1 MLPLSSGNSS
11 RRPSPLRP
19 NSYDPVAPM
28 DDEVHPVIHEGRVAV
43 ITGAASGI
51 GRAAAIEL
59 AKIGLKIAIADVDEQ
74 KLNETAK
81 EVAQIIGQENLITL
95 PTDVSQLDQ
104 VERLRDRVY
113 EAWGEVGVLMNNAAI
128 APKGTSWGGLEN
140 WQKVFNVNLF
150 GVLNVQHTFVPNM
163 LHQENPAVI
172 INTGSKQG
180 ITNPPGNP
188 AYNATKAAVKSLT
201 ESLAYELRE
210 TPQTN
215 LTAHLLIPGWT
226 WTGMTGSAA
235 GKEKP
240 PGAWTAE
247 ETVLYMLEKVR
258 QGKFYILCPD
268 NETRREVDQLRI
280 MWGAGDVAEGRPA
293 LSRWHRDYKALFE
306 EYVRDGLEQLD

>member
-1 MLPLSSGNSS
+1 MVLASANSS

-19 NSYDPVAPM
+19 SSYDPVAPM

-59 AKIGLKIAIADVDEQ
+59 AKIGLKIALADADEQ
-74 KLNETAK
+74 GLSATAK
-81 EVAQIIGQENLITL
+81 EVGLIVGDANVIAL
-95 PTDVSQLDQ
+95 ATDVTNLDQ

-113 EAWGEVGVLMNNAAI
+113 EAWGEVGVLMNNAAVGT
-128 APKGTSWGGLEN
+128 KGASWEGLDN
-140 WQKVFNVNLF
+140 WHKVFDVNVF
-150 GVLNVQHTFVPNM
+150 GVLNVQHTFVPLM

-188 AYNATKAAVKSLT
+188 SYNATKAAVKSLT
-201 ESLAYELRE
+201 ESLSHQLRE
-210 TPQTN
+210 TAHAN

-226 WTGMTGSAA
+226 WTGMTGANS

-240 PGAWTAE
+240 PGAWTAQ
-247 ETVLYMLEKVR
+247 ETVLYMLDKVR
-258 QGKFYILCPD
+258 QGKFYIVCPD

-293 LSRWHRDYKALFE
+293 LSRWHRDYKAIFE
-306 EYVRDGLEQLD
+306 EYVRDGLD